1 MEMNLGRMIGMGF
14 EMEIITWNQAIKLA
28 ELSRKKAEKRRLKF
42 AKQEAKE
49 NQNERIRK
57 R

>member
-1 MEMNLGRMIGMGF
+1 MNLGRMIGMGF

-49 NQNERIRK
+49 NQNERR
-57 R
+57 RER